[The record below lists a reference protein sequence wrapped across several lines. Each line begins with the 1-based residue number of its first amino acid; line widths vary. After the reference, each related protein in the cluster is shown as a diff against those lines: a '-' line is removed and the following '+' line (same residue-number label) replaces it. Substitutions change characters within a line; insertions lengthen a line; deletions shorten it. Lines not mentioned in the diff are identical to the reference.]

1 MPETN
6 RGSLSAL
13 ELTRQSFEAAN
24 SRDYDAIMSSYAA
37 DSVWDIS
44 PSGLGKY
51 SGPAAIR
58 RFFED
63 WIGSLDRWGVE
74 VKKMEDRGDGVVVVI
89 SEQTGWSM
97 GGGPKVSL
105 RHASVFVWYGGVIAT
120 ATHFRNMR
128 EARAAA
134 DRLAEERE

>member
-1 MPETN
+1 
-6 RGSLSAL
+6 
-13 ELTRQSFEAAN
+13 
-24 SRDYDAIMSSYAA
+24 
-37 DSVWDIS
+37 
-44 PSGLGKY
+44 
-51 SGPAAIR
+51 
-58 RFFED
+58 
-63 WIGSLDRWGVE
+63 
-74 VKKMEDRGDGVVVVI
+74 
-89 SEQTGWSM
+89 M